1 MRPSFFRATFTVAA
15 LCGAV
20 FLVAAPAVMS
30 GCTAA
35 VTPAPGQ
42 LTIALRTNMK
52 PGKDF
57 DRLRLSVQREG
68 GALQYRDWSWSL
80 TSTGGVDGTMKF
92 PSTVGIVGLS
102 SSSALVTVRVE
113 ATLRGA
119 PRLTRDAR
127 LYIPAQGNQL
137 LPMLIDWLCMSE
149 VAATC
154 NENATC
160 IAGTCAAPDVDT
172 GTLTSFESPLV
183 FGGGSRG
190 DTNAAGCFDVIG
202 TFANAREV
210 TATSMG
216 GTCSFPWSDDTSRL
230 NVAARLPA
238 NSAGICT
245 QNACLVTLDEG
256 TPSGW
261 TATSG
266 RVTVPASICARGI
279 PLVVSTIAPSKTEA
293 DAPCGSWS
301 SVGSSEGTSTNT
313 VITITPADGGS
324 PLTPD
329 ASVQDA
335 STPDGGSTP
344 ANCAT
349 PYLAALVESFDS
361 NDAKIARWSF
371 QTRARCTDLMLSTRN
386 PHALGLAY
394 DDTSGATGPHYIVA
408 STDTV
413 AKYAVH
419 TGAIEDSTSS
429 PTNALPSSIFD
440 IVSNGTGTFAIAYE
454 SSLSSGFPASLGSV
468 VVFKHGPLA
477 VTSQQWGSNTGGAY
491 GFPMSTWSFAA
502 YPGNQ
507 GQSLRVGAGTQ
518 STSLVVST
526 PTSSGPQTSEAT
538 SLTDRPGLVWA
549 NAYRT
554 SDKVGH
560 YAVTASSSSGKWVHV
575 AHTPGVASQT
585 SASNL
590 AFNLYQNRCGIPV
603 CDRITRAVA
612 NPLATD
618 EAIALCESG
627 PVAHLVHFG
636 GSTDADCT
644 VVSNASVGGARWRIN
659 DVIVVPSEQ

>member
-1 MRPSFFRATFTVAA
+1 MRPSFFRVTSAAAA
-15 LCGAV
+15 LCGGV
-20 FLVAAPAVMS
+20 FLVTAPSVVS

-42 LTIALRTNMK
+42 LTVVLRTNMK

-80 TSTGGVDGTMKF
+80 TSAGGVDGTMKF
-92 PSTVGIVGLS
+92 PSTVGIVGLAS
-102 SSSALVTVRVE
+102 SAALVTVRVE
-113 ATLRGA
+113 ASLRGA

-127 LYIPAQGNQL
+127 LYVPAQGNQM
-137 LPMLIDWLCMSE
+137 LPMLIDWLFMND
-149 VAATC
+149 VASTC
-154 NENATC
+154 GGDTTC
-160 IAGTCAAPDVDT
+160 IAGTCAAPDVDS
-172 GTLTSFESPLV
+172 GTLMSFEAPLV
-183 FGGGSRG
+183 FGGGRQ

-210 TATSMG
+210 TPTSTG
-216 GTCSFPWSDDTSRL
+216 AACSFPWSGDTSRL

-238 NSAGICT
+238 DSAGICT
-245 QNACLVTLDEG
+245 QNACLVPLDQG

-261 TATSG
+261 TATNG
-266 RVTVPASICARGI
+266 RVTVPSSICARGV
-279 PLVVSTIAPSKTEA
+279 PLVVSTSAPSKTEA

-313 VITITPADGGS
+313 VITITPADGGA

-329 ASVQDA
+329 SSVQDA
-335 STPDGGSTP
+335 STPEGGSTP

-361 NDAKIARWSF
+361 NVAKIARWSF
-371 QTRARCTDLMLSTRN
+371 QTRARCTDLTLQTQN

-394 DDTSGATGPHYIVA
+394 DNTSGATGPHYIVA

-413 AKYAVH
+413 AKYAVR
-419 TGAIEDSTSS
+419 TGALEDSLSS
-429 PTNALPSSIFD
+429 PTSALPSSIFD

-454 SSLSSGFPASLGSV
+454 SRSSSGFPAAIGEV
-468 VVFKHGPLA
+468 FVFKHSPLG
-477 VTSQQWGSNTGGAY
+477 VTSQQWGSNTGGPY
-491 GFPMSTWSFAA
+491 GFPFSTWSFAA

-507 GQSLRVGAGTQ
+507 GQALRVGAGSQ
-518 STSLVVST
+518 STSLVVAT
-526 PTSSGPQTSEAT
+526 PTSSGPQTTEAT

-560 YAVTASSSSGKWVHV
+560 YAVAASSASGKSVYV
-575 AHTPGVASQT
+575 AHTSGVASGT
-585 SASNL
+585 SASSL
-590 AFNLYQNRCGIPV
+590 SFSLYANRCAIPV
-603 CDRITRAVA
+603 CDRVTRAVA
-612 NPLATD
+612 NPLAND
-618 EAIALCESG
+618 EAIALCEAGS
-627 PVAHLVHFG
+627 VAHLVHFG

>member
-1 MRPSFFRATFTVAA
+1 MRRSFFRVASTVAA
-15 LCGAV
+15 LCAAG
-20 FLVAAPAVMS
+20 FLVAAPAFVS

-42 LTIALRTNMK
+42 LTVVLRTNMK

-68 GALQYRDWSWSL
+68 GALQYRDWTWSL
-80 TSTGGVDGTMKF
+80 TSAGGVDGTMKF

-119 PRLTRDAR
+119 PRLARDAR
-127 LYIPAQGNQL
+127 LYIPAQGNQM
-137 LPMLIDWLCMSE
+137 LPVLIDWLCMND

-154 NENATC
+154 NGDTTC
-160 IAGTCAAPDVDT
+160 IAGTCAAPDVDS
-172 GTLTSFESPLV
+172 GSLMSFEPPLV
-183 FGGGSRG
+183 FGGESQ
-190 DTNAAGCFDVIG
+190 DTLAAGCFDVIG

-210 TATSMG
+210 TPTSAG
-216 GTCSFPWSDDTSRL
+216 GTCSFPWSEDTSRL

-245 QNACLVTLDEG
+245 QNACLVALDEG
-256 TPSGW
+256 SPSGW
-261 TATSG
+261 TASSG
-266 RVTVPASICARGI
+266 RVAVPPSICARGV
-279 PLVVSTIAPSKTEA
+279 PLVVSTSARSKTEA

-301 SVGSSEGTSTNT
+301 SVGSSEGASTNT
-313 VITITPADGGS
+313 VITITPADGGA
-324 PLTPD
+324 PFTPD
-329 ASVQDA
+329 SSVQDA
-335 STPDGGSTP
+335 STPDAGSAP
-344 ANCAT
+344 ANCEA

-361 NDAKIARWSF
+361 SVSTIARWSF
-371 QTRARCTDLMLSTRN
+371 RTRARCTDLTLSTQN

-394 DDTSGATGPHYIVA
+394 DNTSSATGPHYIVA
-408 STDTV
+408 SADSV
-413 AKYAVH
+413 SKYAVRS
-419 TGAIEDSTSS
+419 GNLEDTTVS
-429 PTNALPSSIFD
+429 PTNALPSSVFD

-454 SSLSSGFPASLGSV
+454 SRSSSGFPASIGSV
-468 VVFKHGPLA
+468 FVFKHSPLG

-491 GFPMSTWSFAA
+491 GFPLSTWSFAA

-507 GQSLRVGAGTQ
+507 GQALRVGAGSQ
-518 STSLVVST
+518 STSLVVAT

-538 SLTDRPGLVWA
+538 SLTDRPGFVAA

-560 YAVTASSSSGKWVHV
+560 YAVTASSSSGKWVYV
-575 AHTPGVASQT
+575 AHTSGVASQT

-627 PVAHLVHFG
+627 SVAHLVLFG
-636 GSTDADCT
+636 ASTGADCT